1 MSTHAARTFISMIL
15 ITAAGADR
23 PGMAYAVAAL
33 LAESGCNIEDTTM
46 TRLSG
51 EFAMILI
58 VSPPPELSSEQ
69 LAQRLAPLEKS
80 HGLFL
85 SCRDIGPEPEVQTA
99 GARYIVSVYGPEA
112 RGLVARITQVLASR
126 GANISDVQTRVAS
139 GGTLYVMI
147 LEIELSTATEADVD
161 VEREAQALRVALEE
175 AAREIGVQA
184 TLRALE
190 EETL

>member
-1 MSTHAARTFISMIL
+1 MIL

-23 PGMAYAVAAL
+23 PGMAHAVAAL
-33 LAESGCNIEDTTM
+33 LSESGCNIEDTTM

-51 EFAMILI
+51 EFAMILV
-58 VSPPPELSSEQ
+58 VSPPPELSPEQ
-69 LAQRLAPLEKS
+69 LARTLAPLESS

-85 SCRDIGPEPEVQTA
+85 SCRDIGPEPDEQAA

-112 RGLVARITQVLASR
+112 RGLVARITRVLAEH

-139 GGTLYVMI
+139 RGALYVMI
-147 LEIELSTATEADVD
+147 LEIELTALEVDVALEAD
-161 VEREAQALRVALEE
+161 ALKIALEE
-175 AAREIGVQA
+175 AAREIGVSVSM
-184 TLRALE
+184 RALE